1 MNDKESWEIDDP
13 KNPWLIER
21 EEEKNIPQR
30 EGKLIKE
37 KEPTFFKGGE
47 KVEKRKIIELIKKG
61 KGGWNDSDSKE
72 MLEMFEEL
80 TRGRTHLNRDDI
92 NRIINSLE
100 RGIAYKN
107 ESEKKTIRKL
117 VSKLKELI

>member
-61 KGGWNDSDSKE
+61 KGGWNDPDSKE
-72 MLEMFEEL
+72 MLEIFEEL

-100 RGIAYKN
+100 RVIPY
-107 ESEKKTIRKL
+107 EKDNKKRKL